1 MLYERGSMTA
11 LKSEDLED
19 LLASRP
25 SLAGS
30 IDDCY
35 DLDAAHHRASRS
47 PFFGIPSTH
56 SGFRSEES
64 ETEET
69 DSAGPWSPPA
79 WRKAGSGWYRHHHQ
93 HLSPDSPSRSRETS
107 PPYESAG
114 EGDAFM
120 PANVPLPMSPLKQTP
135 RTSPERDL
143 PWDARVKKEKDQYT
157 EETPHRALAPRDRE
171 KSKDGSAPPQQGLS
185 ATAAAHANNCMYGA
199 RNAQSHALNAADIRL
214 ALRAEVQHR
223 TEPYEAA
230 YSWLSD
236 NFSMVSKSRTSTLI
250 SVLVGLLSIFS
261 LRLLLQPPSAGHV
274 PDLVKVAG
282 LAKAFEPFIYYSEN
296 GVSQIGDL
304 QETGVAVWDLG
315 ESVRLTNMTSAPIIV
330 KELDELSE
338 SLKTLSVEL
347 TKFFANVDGDVDRY
361 ISRTVWLSPR
371 PVTLTLSSILIVM
384 DWAKRELAHIQT
396 VPDSSLSSVFG
407 NMHRFLSRVGLLE
420 TSSGAPTAVGKVV
433 KELFGQTSPQRTK
446 ATLQR
451 TFNEFLNVLE
461 ESINNE
467 LTASTA
473 LFSLYES
480 IDRQFLNLQRTVLR
494 ETDQQERE
502 EGDLLSSLWTRLMGA
517 NASRLR
523 KYEKNR
529 QLLASLRARTLLNK
543 GALGDHRAKLQQL
556 KSNLEMLRKRLIS
569 PLLRSNESSTLAI
582 EDQIRGL
589 DGTYEYLHGVRER
602 QKTKVMGLLYG
613 PSERILVI
621 EGNSS

>member
-11 LKSEDLED
+11 LKTEELED

-25 SLAGS
+25 SLAAS
-30 IDDCY
+30 VDDCY

-79 WRKAGSGWYRHHHQ
+79 WRKAGSGWYRHHHH
-93 HLSPDSPSRSRETS
+93 HLSSDSPSRSRETS
-107 PPYESAG
+107 PQYESAG
-114 EGDAFM
+114 EGDAIM

-143 PWDARVKKEKDQYT
+143 GWDARIKKEHDQDN
-157 EETPHRALAPRDRE
+157 EETPQRALAPRDRE
-171 KSKDGSAPPQQGLS
+171 ASKDGSVPPQGLT
-185 ATAAAHANNCMYGA
+185 ATAAAHANNY
-199 RNAQSHALNAADIRL
+199 IRL

-236 NFSMVSKSRTSTLI
+236 NFSVVAKSRTSALMSI
-250 SVLVGLLSIFS
+250 LVGLLSIFS

-347 TKFFANVDGDVDRY
+347 TKFFANVDGDVD
-361 ISRTVWLSPR
+361 
-371 PVTLTLSSILIVM
+371 SILIVM

-396 VPDSSLSSVFG
+396 LPESSLSSVFG
-407 NMHRFLSRVGLLE
+407 NVHRLLSRIGLLE
-420 TSSGAPTAVGKVV
+420 TSTGAPTAVGKVV
-433 KELFGQTSPQRTK
+433 RELFGQTSPQRTK